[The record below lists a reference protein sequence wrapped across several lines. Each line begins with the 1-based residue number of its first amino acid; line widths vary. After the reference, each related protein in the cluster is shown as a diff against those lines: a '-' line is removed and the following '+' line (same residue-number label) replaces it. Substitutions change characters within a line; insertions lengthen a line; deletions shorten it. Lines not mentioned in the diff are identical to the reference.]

1 LHPYPKETSGR
12 QYTSPLLLPT
22 EAESRRDQTAVTR
35 RRPNASNLIPVFAAT
50 LILSGS
56 TPLARKD
63 RRYTV
68 NPQEAVE
75 TVLTDP
81 DSIDVV
87 VTDYY
92 MPEMSGLE
100 VARRLSTIRQTLS
113 VVLVSGYLTQE
124 NHAFALAVHKRGIVY
139 KPTMLRKLEP
149 AIGRLLVESTH
160 G

>member
-1 LHPYPKETSGR
+1 
-12 QYTSPLLLPT
+12 
-22 EAESRRDQTAVTR
+22 VTR

-63 RRYTV
+63 RGYTV

-75 TVLTDP
+75 AVLTDP
-81 DSIDVV
+81 DSFDVV
-87 VTDYY
+87 VMDYN
-92 MPEMSGLE
+92 MPEMSDLE
-100 VARRLSTIRQTLS
+100 VARRLSAIRQSLA
-113 VVLVSGYLTQE
+113 VGLVCGYLTPE
-124 NHAFALAVHKRGIVY
+124 NHAFALAVYKRSIVY